1 MSIPKLLKNL
11 SLLCTYTVAAKEQMF
26 CPNLKITKTSF
37 GFYGQ
42 LLSSVSL
49 SELARKADE
58 IGNTLLEYVFSVQ
71 IPVLYTVGL

>member
-1 MSIPKLLKNL
+1 
-11 SLLCTYTVAAKEQMF
+11 MF

-71 IPVLYTVGL
+71 IPVLYTVGLYVIFENKVLAVWAVRAARENDF